1 LSAISH
7 CSQSS
12 LKNKEKNK
20 ENTTKLSTQHIKSY
34 GSVCSVLKESWFR
47 RKKDQI
53 KSQII
58 PLLQSAFFLIYNI
71 DIYNQ
76 VGEKKICLAILCNHS

>member
-1 LSAISH
+1 M
-7 CSQSS
+7 
-12 LKNKEKNK
+12 
-20 ENTTKLSTQHIKSY
+20 
-34 GSVCSVLKESWFR
+34 CSVLKESWFR

-58 PLLQSAFFLIYNI
+58 PFLQSAFFLIYNI

>member
-1 LSAISH
+1 M
-7 CSQSS
+7 
-12 LKNKEKNK
+12 
-20 ENTTKLSTQHIKSY
+20 
-34 GSVCSVLKESWFR
+34 CSVLKESWFR

-58 PLLQSAFFLIYNI
+58 PFLQSAFFLIYNI

-76 VGEKKICLAILCNHS
+76 VGEKKNLSCYIM

>member
-1 LSAISH
+1 MV
-7 CSQSS
+7 
-12 LKNKEKNK
+12 
-20 ENTTKLSTQHIKSY
+20 
-34 GSVCSVLKESWFR
+34 VCASVLKESWFR

-58 PLLQSAFFLIYNI
+58 PFLQSAFFLIYNI